1 MVLFLEVQ
9 RVMDRCV
16 SKPTMTIWFS
26 LVATP
31 LLECPQDPSS
41 LSQQLSSSKLRL
53 LDRCLTFHWY
63 CSSLD
68 KRLQYLRETP
78 PLPHTTPVP
87 FTSATSD
94 SEQAGEK
101 WIALIKGTWT
111 RGAVAGQWCYFITML
126 LTGVWTTGHIH
137 ISAVDWTPLT

>member
-1 MVLFLEVQ
+1 
-9 RVMDRCV
+9 MDWCV
-16 SKPTMTIWFS
+16 SEPMMTICFS

-31 LLECPQDPSS
+31 LLNCSRDPSS
-41 LSQQLSSSKLRL
+41 LSQQLSGGKLRL
-53 LDRCLTFHWY
+53 LDRCLTFHWH
-63 CSSLD
+63 CSILD
-68 KRLQYLRETP
+68 KRLH
-78 PLPHTTPVP
+78 LPHTTPVP
-87 FTSATSD
+87 FTSASSD
-94 SEQAGEK
+94 SKQAREK